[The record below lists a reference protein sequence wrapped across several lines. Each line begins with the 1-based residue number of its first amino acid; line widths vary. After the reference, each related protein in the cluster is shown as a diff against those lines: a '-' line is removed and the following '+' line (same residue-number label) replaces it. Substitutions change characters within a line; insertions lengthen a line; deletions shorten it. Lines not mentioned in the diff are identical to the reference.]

1 MSRSSAR
8 GQTEPLAALVAV
20 AAVCLALSLY
30 AGLVAERLPRPAG
43 PDAEP
48 VLERAVDDIAPDG
61 VAAPERLDAIDES
74 RPRRNVSLAVA
85 NDSWT
90 VGPTP
95 PPDAN
100 TARRPVPVKRAPGR
114 VIAGRLRVSVW

>member
-1 MSRSSAR
+1 MSRSSAS

-30 AGLVAERLPRPAG
+30 AGLVTERLPRTSG

-48 VLERAVDDIAPDG
+48 VLERIVDDIAPDG
-61 VAAPERLDAIDES
+61 VAAPVRLDAIEES
-74 RPRRNVSLAVA
+74 ATRHNVSLAIA

-100 TARRPVPVKRAPGR
+100 TARRPVPVERAPGR
-114 VIAGRLRVSVW
+114 VLAGRLRVSVW

>member
-1 MSRSSAR
+1 MSRSSAK

-30 AGLVAERLPRPAG
+30 AGLVAERFSQPSG
-43 PDAEP
+43 PNAQP
-48 VLERAVDDIAPDG
+48 VLERVVDDIAPDG
-61 VAAPERLDAIDES
+61 VAAPERLDAIEETTT
-74 RPRRNVSLAVA
+74 RRNVSLAVA
-85 NDSWT
+85 NSSWT

-100 TARRPVPVKRAPGR
+100 TARRPVPVDRAPGR
-114 VIAGRLRVSVW
+114 VTAGRLRVSVW

>member
-1 MSRSSAR
+1 MSRSSAE

-30 AGLVAERLPRPAG
+30 AGLVDERLPTATG
-43 PDAEP
+43 PDATAAVER
-48 VLERAVDDIAPDG
+48 VLDHVAPDG
-61 VAAPERLDAIDES
+61 VVEPARLDAVATPTA
-74 RPRRNVSLAVA
+74 RLNVSVAVDGRA
-85 NDSWT
+85 WT

-100 TARRPVPVKRAPGR
+100 TARRRVPISRGPAR
-114 VIAGRLRVSVW
+114 VTAGRLRVSVW